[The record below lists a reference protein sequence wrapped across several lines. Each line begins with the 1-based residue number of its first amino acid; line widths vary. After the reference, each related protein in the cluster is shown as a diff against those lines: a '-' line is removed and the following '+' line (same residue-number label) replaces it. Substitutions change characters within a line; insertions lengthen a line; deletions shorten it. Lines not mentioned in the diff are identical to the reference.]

1 MHQACT
7 HVNPLEERSVETTDE
22 HVYGLGASERALM
35 LRQARPGPGP
45 GTMAEADA
53 LALIDDARRA
63 EMYPQSRR
71 SHKARAR
78 KHWGNREHQ
87 LGG

>member
-1 MHQACT
+1 MH
-7 HVNPLEERSVETTDE
+7 
-22 HVYGLGASERALM
+22 ASE
-35 LRQARPGPGP
+35 QARLLREARAPSGPGP

-71 SHKARAR
+71 SHKAAR
-78 KHWGNREHQ
+78 KHWANREHQ
-87 LGG
+87 LRG